1 MIVEDNDIN
10 SYAKQITNLV
20 EDEGL
25 YKEKVKACT
34 RSMQSYWD
42 GKFGYYAVL
51 NKILDEQS

>member
-1 MIVEDNDIN
+1 MDNDIY
-10 SYAKQITNLV
+10 SYATQIANLI
-20 EDEGL
+20 EDEGY